1 MSGKPDADTK
11 NIASV
16 SDWPMDR
23 LAHFH
28 TGGKGNHR
36 ATGRPPDTAG
46 STPRQQTQL
55 ETAGELK
62 ETAGVASPHTTASG
76 LLKQPD
82 KHKTFRRI
90 FLSRLP
96 TQSSWLT
103 WLFDLFQPDIGVL

>member
-82 KHKTFRRI
+82 KHKRSRT
-90 FLSRLP
+90 SRLP
-96 TQSSWLT
+96 IATNCEPPCDST
-103 WLFDLFQPDIGVL
+103 

>member
-1 MSGKPDADTK
+1 MSGKPDADTQ
-11 NIASV
+11 NIASA

-55 ETAGELK
+55 ETAGELT
-62 ETAGVASPHTTASG
+62 ETAGVASPYTTAGG

-82 KHKTFRRI
+82 KHKLQGKRILILLYESWRRWGEMGGW
-90 FLSRLP
+90 RVP
-96 TQSSWLT
+96 
-103 WLFDLFQPDIGVL
+103 